1 MSGAGDSPQIRVRVP
16 AELRSRADALATR
29 EGKSISELAREALQS
44 RLDSPVERR
53 EVNVQLELHKALLA
67 KLIQVDD
74 LRELAH
80 RNIAKSRKVARGTQA
95 QNWLDEW
102 QRLIDGQAID
112 LVEAFVGTDEHSI
125 DLRQVSP
132 FAGALSDHERL
143 AAIRKGRA
151 HAAR

>member
-1 MSGAGDSPQIRVRVP
+1 MSGSGDSPQIRLRVP

-29 EGKSISELAREALQS
+29 EGKSISELAREALES

-53 EVNVQLELHKALLA
+53 EVAVQLELHKALLA
-67 KLIQVDD
+67 KLIHVDD
-74 LRELAH
+74 VRELAR
-80 RNIAKSRKVARGTQA
+80 RNIAKSRKVVRGSQA
-95 QNWLDEW
+95 QTWLDEW
-102 QRLIDGQAID
+102 ERLLDGRSIE
-112 LVEAFVGTDEHSI
+112 LVDVFLGTDERSI

-132 FAGALSDHERL
+132 FAGALSDDERL